1 MRNFLWAV
9 CAVVLPLSAQAQDS
23 PEIGAWAVRLSRV
36 EGAAEDVLRAAES
49 VEETAFLISNSGE
62 LRDLVRFKNQLDTL
76 NRLVISARMAID
88 VAADD
93 LPSN

>member
-1 MRNFLWAV
+1 MRHFLWV
-9 CAVVLPLSAQAQDS
+9 FCTIGVPMSAQAQDNR
-23 PEIGAWAVRLSRV
+23 EIGAWDVRMSRV
-36 EGAAEDVLRAAES
+36 EGAAEDVRRAAEDL
-49 VEETAFLISNSGE
+49 EETAIFISNSRE
-62 LRDLVRFKNQLDTL
+62 LLDLVLFQNQLDAL